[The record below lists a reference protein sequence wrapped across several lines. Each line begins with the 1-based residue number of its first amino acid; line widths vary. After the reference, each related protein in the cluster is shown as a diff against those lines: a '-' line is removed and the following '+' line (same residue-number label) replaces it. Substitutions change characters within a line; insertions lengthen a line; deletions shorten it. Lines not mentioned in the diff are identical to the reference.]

1 MRSARMPP
9 SLAIGSERQNDDMAR
24 LPLALSERA
33 ARLSIRSRLLLLVLA
48 LGLPFLAYIAIEAAS
63 EVRADRE
70 LAKERSLAVA
80 RVVAARLDDYVGDI
94 NQLLATLSHVAAIGP
109 EHASENDALLREME
123 RDLPSY
129 INNVALW
136 SLSGANVGSLNPQ
149 TRIKGASVA
158 DRRYFKDAISTRKLS
173 LEAPTIARTN
183 GELVAIFSRPVMHGD
198 NVVGVVSASTQLKH
212 LQNFLDREGSLPKDS
227 IITVID
233 PQGIVLA
240 RSAETDKWL
249 GKNVSDQEAIRTTLL
264 QGEGVTES
272 AGVDAVARLYG
283 YTRARSVPWLVYVGI
298 TSEAALTPVWLHL
311 YRDLKLGGTL
321 LLIAVIVAV
330 WIGEKIAS
338 PMHQLASDAAA
349 LGAGDL
355 GHRSSVATGGEAA
368 LLAQTLNSMA
378 QSLQQRSHALEHSEQ
393 RLHLIADHMPAL
405 IAYVDRDE
413 RFRFTNAFYGDV
425 YGVEASQIIG
435 KPMRELMGEKLY
447 AEIKPK
453 IDEALQGLPITYD
466 LRQTINGVTRDLTM
480 TYFPD
485 YGEREEVAGFYLM
498 GLDVTART
506 AAESSLRKSE
516 LRLRAITDNLPVLI
530 SVIDRDEIYRFC
542 NATYRDWLGVDPA
555 SIVGCRLKD
564 VSGLAEYAVIKPF
577 VKRALAGEAVT
588 FEHTGM
594 MGSAARHMLVTYL
607 PLRGDKNADKN
618 AEDSTEKMAEKATTT
633 DGFYVLVEDLTQ
645 RKTLEDQLS
654 HMAQYDQLTGLPNRY
669 LLHDRLQLACQRS
682 ARESK
687 QLAVLYLDVD
697 DFKSIN
703 DALGHAAGDALLK
716 QFGQRLK
723 GQVRASD
730 TVARVGGDEFVV
742 LMEGFFS
749 LDHLRSVASKI
760 VEAMQ
765 PPFDLFDR
773 SVHVSASIGVAT
785 SLPSGT
791 WEEVLHAADS
801 AMYEAKAAG
810 SGRFVINAPDLDAGP
825 SAANH

>member
-1 MRSARMPP
+1 
-9 SLAIGSERQNDDMAR
+9 MAR
-24 LPLALSERA
+24 LPLGLGERA
-33 ARLSIRSRLLLLVLA
+33 ARLGIRARLLLLVLA
-48 LGLPFLAYIAIEAAS
+48 LGLPFLAYIAIEAANDA
-63 EVRADRE
+63 RADRE

-80 RVVAARLDDYVGDI
+80 RIVAARLDDYVGDV

-109 EHASENDALLREME
+109 EHASDNDTLLREME

-129 INNVALW
+129 INNVAMW
-136 SLSGANVGSLNPQ
+136 TLSGANVGSLNPQ
-149 TRIKGASVA
+149 TRVKGASVA
-158 DRRYFKDAISTRKLS
+158 DRHYFKDAISTRKLS
-173 LEAPTIARTN
+173 LEAPTVASSN
-183 GELVAIFSRPVMHGD
+183 GELVAIFARPVIHGD
-198 NVVGVVSASTQLKH
+198 NVLGVVSASTQLKH
-212 LQNFLDREGSLPKDS
+212 LQGFLDREGSLPKDS
-227 IITVID
+227 VITVID

-240 RSAETDKWL
+240 RSAETEKWL
-249 GKNVSDQEAIRTTLL
+249 GKNVSDQEAIRTSLR
-264 QGEGVTES
+264 QGEGVADG
-272 AGVDAVARLYG
+272 AGVDDVARLYG
-283 YTRARSVPWLVYVGI
+283 YTKARSVPWLVYVGI
-298 TSEAALTPVWLHL
+298 TPEAALTPVWLHL

-330 WIGEKIAS
+330 WIGAKIAS
-338 PMHQLASDAAA
+338 PMYQLASDAAA

-355 GHRSSVATGGEAA
+355 GHRSRVSTGGEAA

-378 QSLQQRSHALEHSEQ
+378 QSLQQRSHALEHSQQ

-405 IAYVDRDE
+405 IAYVDREE

-425 YGVEASQIIG
+425 YGVEASQTIG
-435 KPMRELMGEKLY
+435 KSMRELMGQELY

-453 IDEALQGLPITYD
+453 VDEALRGLPITYD
-466 LRQTINGVTRDLTM
+466 LRQTVNGVTRDLTM

-485 YGEREEVAGFYLM
+485 YGEREEVAGFYIM

-516 LRLRAITDNLPVLI
+516 QRLRAVTDSLPVLI
-530 SVIDRDEIYRFC
+530 SVVDRDEIYRFC

-564 VSGLAEYAVIKPF
+564 VSGLSEYAIIKPF

-594 MGSAARHMLVTYL
+594 MGLAARHMLITYL
-607 PLRGDKNADKN
+607 PLRGDKNVDKN
-618 AEDSTEKMAEKATTT
+618 AVDNAEKTGEKTTATE
-633 DGFYVLVEDLTQ
+633 GFYVLVEDLTQ

-669 LLHDRLQLACQRS
+669 LLYDRLQLACQRS
-682 ARESK
+682 AREGK
-687 QLAVLYLDVD
+687 QVAVLYLDVD
-697 DFKSIN
+697 AFKSIN

-742 LMEGFFS
+742 LMEGFLS
-749 LDHLRSVASKI
+749 LDHLRSVAGKI
-760 VEAMQ
+760 AEAMQ

-773 SVHVSASIGVAT
+773 SVNVSASIGVAT
-785 SLPSGT
+785 SPPSCT
-791 WEEVLHAADS
+791 WEEILHAADS

-810 SGRFVINAPDLDAGP
+810 SGGFVISGSDAVVGSTP
-825 SAANH
+825 ANH

>member
-1 MRSARMPP
+1 
-9 SLAIGSERQNDDMAR
+9 MAW
-24 LPLALSERA
+24 LPLGLRERA
-33 ARLSIRSRLLLLVLA
+33 ARLGIRARLLLLVLA
-48 LGLPFLAYIAIEAAS
+48 LGLPFLAYIAIEAAG
-63 EVRADRE
+63 EARANRE

-80 RVVAARLDDYVGDI
+80 RVIAARLDDYVGDI
-94 NQLLATLSHVAAIGP
+94 DQLLATLSHVVAIGL
-109 EHASENDALLREME
+109 EHASENDALLREIL
-123 RDLPSY
+123 RDLPPY
-129 INNVALW
+129 VNNVAMWTLG
-136 SLSGANVGSLNPQ
+136 GANVGSLDPQ
-149 TRIKGASVA
+149 DRVSGASVA
-158 DRRYFKDAISTRKLS
+158 DQRYFKDAISSRTLS
-173 LEAPTIARTN
+173 LEAPVVARN
-183 GELVAIFSRPVMHGD
+183 GQLVAIFARPVLRGES
-198 NVVGVVSASTQLKH
+198 VLGVVSASTPLAH
-212 LQNFLDREGSLPKDS
+212 LQGFLDREGSVPKDS
-227 IITVID
+227 VITVIN
-233 PQGIVLA
+233 PQGVILG
-240 RSAETDKWL
+240 RSAETDKWI
-249 GKNVSDQEAIRTTLL
+249 GRNISEQPAIRTSLL
-264 QGEGVTES
+264 QREGVAEGT
-272 AGVDAVARLYG
+272 AVDAVPRQYG
-283 YTRARSVPWLVYVGI
+283 YTTARSVPWLVYAGI
-298 TSEAALTPVWLHL
+298 ADETALAPVWLQL
-311 YRDLKLGGTL
+311 LRDLKLGGTM

-330 WIGEKIAS
+330 WIGEKIVS

-355 GHRSSVATGGEAA
+355 GHRSTVSTGGEAA

-378 QSLQQRSHALEHSEQ
+378 QSLQQRSHALEQSEQ
-393 RLHLIADHMPAL
+393 RLHLIADHMPVL

-413 RFRFTNAFYGDV
+413 HFRFANAFFDDV

-435 KPMRELMGEKLY
+435 KSMRELMGTELY

-453 IDEALQGLPITYD
+453 VDEALLGLPIAYD
-466 LRQTINGVTRDLTM
+466 LRQTVNGMTRDLTM

-485 YGEREEVAGFYLM
+485 YGEREEIAGFYIM

-516 LRLRAITDNLPVLI
+516 QRLRAITDNLPVLI

-564 VSGLAEYAVIKPF
+564 VSGLSEYAIIEPF

-588 FEHTGM
+588 FEHTAM
-594 MGSAARHMLVTYL
+594 MGSAARHMLITYL
-607 PLRGDKNADKN
+607 PLRNDKNADTN
-618 AEDSTEKMAEKATTT
+618 ERVITEKTGKKVMATE
-633 DGFYVLVEDLTQ
+633 GFYVLVEDLTK

-742 LMEGFFS
+742 LMEGFYS
-749 LDHLRSVASKI
+749 LDHLRNVASKI

-773 SVHVSASIGVAT
+773 LVHVSASIGVAT
-785 SLPSGT
+785 SLPSSS

-810 SGRFVINAPDLDAGP
+810 SGRFVIHAPDLKAGP
-825 SAANH
+825 SVANH

>member
-1 MRSARMPP
+1 MP
-9 SLAIGSERQNDDMAR
+9 R
-24 LPLALSERA
+24 LPLRLRERA
-33 ARLSIRSRLLLLVLA
+33 ARLSIRARLLLLVLA
-48 LGLPFLAYIAIEAAS
+48 LGLPLLAYIAIDAAG

-94 NQLLATLSHVAAIGP
+94 NQLLATLSHVVAIGP
-109 EHASENDALLREME
+109 EHASENDALLREMQ
-123 RDLPSY
+123 RDLPSH
-129 INNVALW
+129 INNVAMW
-136 SLSGANVGSLNPQ
+136 TLSGVNVGSLNPE
-149 TRIKGASVA
+149 TRVKGVSVA
-158 DRRYFKDAISTRKLS
+158 DRHYFKDAISSRKLS
-173 LEAPTIARTN
+173 LEAPIVARTT
-183 GELVAIFSRPVMHGD
+183 GELVAIFARPVVRGD
-198 NVVGVVSASTQLKH
+198 SVLGVVSASTQLKH
-212 LQNFLDREGSLPKDS
+212 VQGFLDREANLPKAS
-227 IITVID
+227 VITVID

-249 GKNVSDQEAIRTTLL
+249 GKDVSEQPAIRNILL
-264 QGEGVTES
+264 QGEGMAEG
-272 AGVDAVARLYG
+272 AGVDAVVRLYG
-283 YTRARSVPWLVYVGI
+283 YTTASSVPWLVHVGI
-298 TSEAALTPVWLHL
+298 PPESAMTPAWLHL
-311 YRDLKLGGTL
+311 YRDLTLGGAL

-330 WIGEKIAS
+330 WIGETIAS
-338 PMHQLASDAAA
+338 PMQQLASDAAA
-349 LGAGDL
+349 LGAGNL
-355 GHRSSVATGGEAA
+355 AHRSSVSTGGEAA

-378 QSLQQRSHALEHSEQ
+378 QSLHQRSHALEQSEH
-393 RLHLIADHMPAL
+393 RLRLIADHMPAL
-405 IAYVDRDE
+405 ICYLDRDE
-413 RFRFTNAFYGDV
+413 RFQFTNAFYGDV
-425 YGVEASQIIG
+425 YGVETSQIIG
-435 KPMRELMGEKLY
+435 KSMREVMGEKLY

-466 LRQTINGVTRDLTM
+466 LRQTVNGVTRDLTL

-485 YGEREEVAGFYLM
+485 YGEREKVVGFYVM

-506 AAESSLRKSE
+506 AAESLLRKSE
-516 LRLRAITDNLPVLI
+516 QRLRAITDNLPVLI
-530 SVIDRDEIYRFC
+530 SVIDRDETYRFC

-564 VSGLAEYAVIKPF
+564 VSGLSEYAIIKPF

-594 MGSAARHMLVTYL
+594 VGSSARHMLVTYL
-607 PLRGDKNADKN
+607 PLRSDKNADRNAPGN
-618 AEDSTEKMAEKATTT
+618 AEQTVEKTAEVE
-633 DGFYVLVEDLTQ
+633 GFYVLVQDLTE

-682 ARESK
+682 AREGK

-697 DFKSIN
+697 AFKSIN

-742 LMEGFFS
+742 LMEGFLS
-749 LDHLRSVASKI
+749 VDHLRSVAGKI

-773 SVHVSASIGVAT
+773 SVNVSASIGVAT
-785 SLPSGT
+785 SPPSCT
-791 WEEVLHAADS
+791 WEEILHAADS

-810 SGRFVINAPDLDAGP
+810 SGGFVISGSDAVVGSTP
-825 SAANH
+825 ANH